1 MAGGPKVAILGAG
14 SVGCFIGGAWAAAGV
29 PVTFIGRP
37 RLSRISTNTGSP
49 LPITAAGTRISRRA
63 TSIIAAGRKRLRMPS

>member
-1 MAGGPKVAILGAG
+1 MSMAGGPKVAVLGAG

-37 RLSRISTNTGSP
+37 QHVATTSTNM
-49 LPITAAGTRISRRA
+49 A
-63 TSIIAAGRKRLRMPS
+63 